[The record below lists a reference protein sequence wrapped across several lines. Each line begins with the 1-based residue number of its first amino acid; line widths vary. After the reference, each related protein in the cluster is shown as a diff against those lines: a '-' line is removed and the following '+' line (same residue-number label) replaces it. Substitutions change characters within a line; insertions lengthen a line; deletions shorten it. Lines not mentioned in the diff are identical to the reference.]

1 MKIKGTIVKNK
12 MPRFYENS
20 VLADIFS
27 FFAETKKQQT
37 IFDTKFILGSEA
49 WASKAKEMYI
59 SLLSL

>member
-27 FFAETKKQQT
+27 FFRWDKKQWAICDIKIHT
-37 IFDTKFILGSEA
+37 WLRGLGE
-49 WASKAKEMYI
+49 
-59 SLLSL
+59 